1 MCKFVREGGEI
12 MSEEVKKPE
21 RGTRV
26 KLHEHIKKVVVDLNK
41 IDGKTLRQVSSAKKD
56 GSIPS
61 LTITAELKE
70 LGLKKGDWILVSVQN
85 DKIIIERPE

>member
-1 MCKFVREGGEI
+1 

-21 RGTRV
+21 KGTRV

-56 GSIPS
+56 GSVPS

-70 LGLKKGDWILVSVQN
+70 LGLKKGDWILVGVQN

>member
-1 MCKFVREGGEI
+1 

>member
-1 MCKFVREGGEI
+1 

-21 RGTRV
+21 KGTRI

-56 GSIPS
+56 GSVPS

-70 LGLKKGDWILVSVQN
+70 LGLKKGDWILVGVQN